1 MFGIIGFI
9 CPLMIIWVKNKNC
22 NSCKLHVVS
31 NIFLLILAVKLSIFE
46 SILQNRPEEARHV
59 GVVCNNLRVAQPE
72 VGINISLS
80 DEGDIIEFSVFY

>member
-31 NIFLLILAVKLSIFE
+31 NIFLLILTVKLSIFE
-46 SILQNRPEEARHV
+46 SILQNRPEETRR
-59 GVVCNNLRVAQPE
+59 VVCNNLRVAQPE